1 MGPAHGNGGGVSRKG
16 PRLQSDQTDIDV
28 LQRVAVHLAMC
39 TWVRP
44 TLPPLFSKG
53 VPVMASAGGVGLP
66 YLRSGPDCASG
77 AVVAVAAMQWVIQKV
92 LIPELA
98 G

>member
-1 MGPAHGNGGGVSRKG
+1 MGPAHGNGGVSRKG
-16 PRLQSDQTDIDV
+16 PRLLSDV

-77 AVVAVAAMQWVIQKV
+77 AVVAVAAMQWVIQKL

>member
-1 MGPAHGNGGGVSRKG
+1 MGPAHGNGGVSRKG
-16 PRLQSDQTDIDV
+16 PRLQSDV
-28 LQRVAVHLAMC
+28 LQRVAVHLAMR